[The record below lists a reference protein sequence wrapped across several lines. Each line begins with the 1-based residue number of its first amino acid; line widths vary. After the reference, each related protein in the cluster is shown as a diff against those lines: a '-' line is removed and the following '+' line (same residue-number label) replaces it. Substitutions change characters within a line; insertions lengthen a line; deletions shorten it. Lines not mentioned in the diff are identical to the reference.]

1 MPFRAQSAPLCDIAP
16 AAIFCDRWYK
26 HFGLIDSFKAC
37 ANAKKTIVKIKF
49 LYAAA
54 IGIAAA
60 AIVIFFVMGMGNF
73 IFPGDNQNPGQAQT
87 QPADLQI
94 ALKDVMVEKL
104 DDENATVQVVFEV
117 HNPNRSTAILETI
130 HYFLNVGQFQMTA
143 GDIGV
148 SPEGFV
154 AGQENTFPIVG
165 NTTVTLK
172 NTQVAARN
180 NLTASSWDSMVDVT
194 AKYRVDGSYAYRLTG
209 SNFQTNYSEKEFALT
224 FP

>member
-1 MPFRAQSAPLCDIAP
+1 M
-16 AAIFCDRWYK
+16 
-26 HFGLIDSFKAC
+26 
-37 ANAKKTIVKIKF
+37 KTKF

-73 IFPGDNQNPGQAQT
+73 RFPGNSETPGQAQT
-87 QPADLQI
+87 QPADLQL
-94 ALKDVMVEKL
+94 ALKDVNVEKL

-117 HNPNRSTAILETI
+117 HNPNRSTAILEAI
-130 HYFLNVGQFQMTA
+130 HYFLHVGQFQMTA
-143 GDIGV
+143 GDVGV
-148 SPEGFV
+148 SPEGFL

-172 NTQVAARN
+172 DTQDTARN
-180 NLTASSWDSMVDVT
+180 NLTTSSWDSMVDGT
-194 AKYRVDGSYAYRLTG
+194 AQYRVEGSYSYRLTG
-209 SNFQTNYSEKEFALT
+209 SNFQTIYSEKEFTLT